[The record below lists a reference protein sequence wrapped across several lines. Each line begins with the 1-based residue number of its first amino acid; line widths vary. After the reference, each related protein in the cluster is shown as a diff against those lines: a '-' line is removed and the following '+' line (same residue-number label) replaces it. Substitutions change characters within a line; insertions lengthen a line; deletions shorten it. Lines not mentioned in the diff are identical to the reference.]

1 MYSLRT
7 SSILLGMIVTGTI
20 RTVGVK
26 LLYQIGFD
34 HPIFITLLYLI
45 GQTLSLLVHCYTR
58 FSFCF
63 CFPVPVSK
71 DYYQPVI
78 MGQCQ
83 EDDTIIT
90 DTTADTT
97 TTTTETTT
105 SIKEPIIR
113 DTNED
118 YYLEVDR
125 QKCPSIE
132 GSTSDSFLTPLELE
146 KEYSHNNNDN
156 DNNDSPSSHRRP
168 SVLLQRQ
175 GSQTGLSEESHRA
188 VRWVHT
194 IPWQVQPL
202 IPGMFNLLNAMS
214 KWAAFQYQAASVV
227 EMLMAGLELILS
239 TVVARIVRKRTM
251 SKHRWMGVFIVAIGL
266 LIVEIASR
274 TKDDNTVIHIDIDDE
289 ETETTIYTNDTLSQQ
304 QQNQQQYQQ
313 NQHYPYHDYIVGTLL
328 IVAQCLTAVLQ
339 DMAEELFLQ
348 ESQFPP
354 MLLLGM
360 EGLVGLLLG
369 IPMYFLWRYWLL
381 PVSSSSSSTTTI
393 NDDNNNNYNYSVSSL
408 STVSSPSSFQQ
419 QPTSGWEFLYL
430 ALLTLIFTAT
440 GIFNILT
447 TDATSSMTRN
457 MWKNCRTFTVWMVG
471 LILYHHAVVGN
482 HDLGEPWTMPHSI
495 IVLAGFSLM
504 VCGIYVYY
512 MNHNSNINNN
522 INNNHP

>member
-45 GQTLSLLVHCYTR
+45 GQTLSLLVHCYSR
-58 FSFCF
+58 FCF
-63 CFPVPVSK
+63 LVPVSK
-71 DYYQPVI
+71 DYYQPV
-78 MGQCQ
+78 MTGQCQ

-90 DTTADTT
+90 DTTTDTT
-97 TTTTETTT
+97 TTDTTTTDTT

-113 DTNED
+113 DNTNED
-118 YYLEVDR
+118 YWEDDR
-125 QKCPSIE
+125 QTKRPSIE

-146 KEYSHNNNDN
+146 KEYTHNNNVNGNDN
-156 DNNDSPSSHRRP
+156 DNPPSTHRRP
-168 SVLLQRQ
+168 SILLQRQ

-202 IPGMFNLLNAMS
+202 IPGIFNLLNAMS

-239 TVVARIVRKRTM
+239 TVVARIVRKRTI

-274 TKDDNTVIHIDIDDE
+274 TKDKDDDDDDTVIIDIDDE
-289 ETETTIYTNDTLSQQ
+289 ETETETETTIDTNDALSQQ
-304 QQNQQQYQQ
+304 QQNQYQQYQYQ
-313 NQHYPYHDYIVGTLL
+313 HDYIVGTLL
-328 IVAQCLTAVLQ
+328 IIAQCVTAVLQ

-360 EGLVGLLLG
+360 EGLIGLLLG
-369 IPMYFLWRYWLL
+369 IPIYVLWRFWIL
-381 PVSSSSSSTTTI
+381 PVSSSSSSTAI
-393 NDDNNNNYNYSVSSL
+393 NNNNNNYSVSSL

-419 QPTSGWEFLYL
+419 QQQQQPTSGWEFFYL
-430 ALLTLIFTAT
+430 AFLTLIFTAT
-440 GIFNILT
+440 GICNILT
-447 TDATSSMTRN
+447 TNATSSMTRN

-482 HDLGEPWTMPHSI
+482 HDLGEPWTMPHSLI
-495 IVLAGFSLM
+495 ILAGFSIM
-504 VCGIYVYY
+504 ICGIYVYY
-512 MNHNSNINNN
+512 KNNNSN
-522 INNNHP
+522 NNNHP